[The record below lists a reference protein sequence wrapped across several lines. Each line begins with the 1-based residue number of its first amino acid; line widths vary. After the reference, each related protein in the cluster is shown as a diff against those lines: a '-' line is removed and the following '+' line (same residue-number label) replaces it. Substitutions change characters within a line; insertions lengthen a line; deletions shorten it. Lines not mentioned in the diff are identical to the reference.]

1 MRAAIEGRGVRVA
14 GPSPL
19 LSADPHPSSPPAA
32 SAIYEGWVRHRRF
45 APIEHEFS
53 YRLFLMYLDL
63 AELPEVLDP
72 FPLFSARGRALARFR
87 REDFMGD
94 PARPLDEC
102 TRRTVEKA
110 TGARPAGPVRLLA
123 GLRYFGHSFN
133 PVSFYYCFDPAGE
146 RVEAVVADVQ
156 NIPWGERHPYVLARG
171 ERRGSVLGDELEKTL
186 HVSPLMGMD
195 QTYAFRAGEPG
206 ERLVVHIESRPRE
219 TAVTRNSSGS
229 SRSRG
234 TAKEFDATLSLRRR
248 ELSRRTLTTML
259 ARYPA
264 LSLQVVAKIY
274 AQSLRLKLKGARYHP
289 HPEGSRP
296 KGFVSP

>member
-1 MRAAIEGRGVRVA
+1 VSAAIEGRGMGVA

-19 LSADPHPSSPPAA
+19 LSAEPHPSSPPPA
-32 SAIYEGWVRHRRF
+32 SAVYEGWVRHRRF
-45 APIEHEFS
+45 EPVEHEFR

-63 AELPEVLDP
+63 GELPEVLDP
-72 FPLFSARGRALARFR
+72 LPFFSARGRALARFR
-87 REDFMGD
+87 RDDFMGD

-102 TRRTVEKA
+102 AREAVEEA
-110 TGARPAGPVRLLA
+110 TGARPPGPVRLLA

-133 PVSFYYCFDPAGE
+133 PVSLYYCFDAAAE

-171 ERRGSVLGDELEKTL
+171 ERRGSVLGDELDKTL

-195 QTYAFRAGEPG
+195 QTYSFRATEPS
-206 ERLVVHIESRPRE
+206 ERLAVHIESRPRDGGK
-219 TAVTRNSSGS
+219 S
-229 SRSRG
+229 
-234 TAKEFDATLSLRRR
+234 FDATLSLRRR

-264 LSLQVVAKIY
+264 MSLQVVAKIY

>member
-1 MRAAIEGRGVRVA
+1 L
-14 GPSPL
+14 SPR
-19 LSADPHPSSPPAA
+19 PA
-32 SAIYEGWVRHRRF
+32 SAVYEGWVRHRRF
-45 APIEHEFS
+45 EPVEHEFR
-53 YRLFLMYLDL
+53 YPLFLMYLDL
-63 AELPEVLDP
+63 AELPQVLDP

-102 TRRTVEKA
+102 AREAVEEA
-110 TGARPAGPVRLLA
+110 TGARPSGPVRLLA

-133 PVSFYYCFDPAGE
+133 PVSLYYCFDQAGE
-146 RVEAVVADVQ
+146 RVDAVVADVQ

-186 HVSPLMGMD
+186 HVSPLMAMD

-206 ERLVVHIESRPRE
+206 KRLAVHIESRPRE
-219 TAVTRNSSGS
+219 TAKNPNNSGS
-229 SRSRG
+229 SRSRE
-234 TAKEFDATLSLRRR
+234 APKQFDATLNLRRR
-248 ELSRRTLTTML
+248 ELSRRTLTGLL

-264 LSLQVVAKIY
+264 MSLQVVAKIY

-289 HPEGSRP
+289 HPGGSRP

>member
-1 MRAAIEGRGVRVA
+1 
-14 GPSPL
+14 
-19 LSADPHPSSPPAA
+19 LSA
-32 SAIYEGWVRHRRF
+32 SAVYEGWVRHRRF
-45 APIEHEFS
+45 SPVAHEFR

-63 AELPEVLDP
+63 GELPEVLDP
-72 FPLFSARGRALARFR
+72 YPLFSARGRALARFR

-102 TRRTVEKA
+102 VRKAVEGA
-110 TGARPAGPVRLLA
+110 TGIHPSGPVRLLG

-146 RVEAVVADVQ
+146 RVDAVVADVQ
-156 NIPWGERHPYVLARG
+156 NIPWRERHPYVLARG
-171 ERRGSVLGDELEKTL
+171 ERRGSVLSDELEKEF

-206 ERLVVHIESRPRE
+206 ETLAVHIESRPRE
-219 TAVTRNSSGS
+219 TAVSRNSSGS
-229 SRSRG
+229 LRSRG
-234 TAKEFDATLSLRRR
+234 MPVEFDATLSLRRR

-264 LSLQVVAKIY
+264 MSLQVVAKIY
-274 AQSLRLKLKGARYHP
+274 GQALQLKLKGARYHP
-289 HPEGSRP
+289 HPEATG
-296 KGFVSP
+296 

>member
-1 MRAAIEGRGVRVA
+1 M
-14 GPSPL
+14 S
-19 LSADPHPSSPPAA
+19 A
-32 SAIYEGWVRHRRF
+32 SAVYEGWVRHRRF
-45 APIEHEFS
+45 EPVEHSFR

-63 AELPEVLDP
+63 GELPEVLDP
-72 FPLFSARGRALARFR
+72 YPLFSARRRAPARFR

-102 TRRTVEKA
+102 ARDAVEAA

-133 PVSFYYCFDPAGE
+133 PVSLYYCFDDAAE
-146 RVEAVVADVQ
+146 RVDAVVADVR

-171 ERRGSVLGDELEKTL
+171 ERRGTVLADEVEKTF

-195 QTYAFRAGEPG
+195 QTYAFRASEPG
-206 ERLVVHIESRPRE
+206 GRLAVHIESRPRE
-219 TAVTRNSSGS
+219 SARNRDIGGPARTRRNSPA
-229 SRSRG
+229 
-234 TAKEFDATLSLRRR
+234 TFDATLSLRRR
-248 ELSRRTLTTML
+248 ELSRRTLAGLL

-264 LSLQVVAKIY
+264 MSLQTVAKIY

-296 KGFVSP
+296 RGFVSP